1 MLFMRQGTKGW
12 YMSRCSC
19 WWRFDISAKPSD
31 LHLQI
36 QVGKKSAQ
44 IEGAFSKESFSP
56 GAVGGTPMLGL
67 VGRSVDLKSHAFP
80 ISPLTMSGTKIMHLS
95 IVLPWNPVTVD
106 YLEFMVLT
114 TWSKTTLW
122 QLQATCLTRLVA
134 EVASKNCIQWM
145 SSLIELHED
154 SLCLRINQLNVNV
167 YVLCFYAVFLSKRS
181 TRFTLWM
188 VNTDCCERFGN
199 YQQFWN
205 TNPFQN
211 VEGFVQERS
220 TFFTSWIMPLQL
232 MVRCC
237 GCERRAKP
245 GIHSTF
251 KIMSFPFQNSQLLD
265 ILHIT
270 KLLAPPHRS
279 PAPCPDP
286 ASLQKWYP
294 PLRLKWITMKGTILT
309 RSFGCRYTYLRVHGC
324 IPGNFFTRVQHTL
337 VELLKLP
344 SEKETDLPTIIFQGR
359 AVKLPGSNFW

>member
-1 MLFMRQGTKGW
+1 MRKHSTSQL
-12 YMSRCSC
+12 CC
-19 WWRFDISAKPSD
+19 LCCLCAK
-31 LHLQI
+31 
-36 QVGKKSAQ
+36 AQ
-44 IEGAFSKESFSP
+44 KAGICLGVV
-56 GAVGGTPMLGL
+56 VGGVSIYPQSLQKKTSPNPKWAKNPLRL
-67 VGRSVDLKSHAFP
+67 KAPSQRSPSHLEQSEELLCSVCGRSVDLKSHAFP

-95 IVLPWNPVTVD
+95 IVLDCWLSRIHGLDNLKQNDIMATSGNM
-106 YLEFMVLT
+106 FNKT
-114 TWSKTTLW
+114 CCWGSK
-122 QLQATCLTRLVA
+122 Q
-134 EVASKNCIQWM
+134 
-145 SSLIELHED
+145 ELHTMDELSD
-154 SLCLRINQLNVNV
+154 RAARRFARPPNQSVKCQRVRFMFLC
-167 YVLCFYAVFLSKRS
+167 CFLSKRS

-251 KIMSFPFQNSQLLD
+251 KIISFPFQNSQLLD

-294 PLRLKWITMKGTILT
+294 PPALAMNHNER
-309 RSFGCRYTYLRVHGC
+309 HH
-324 IPGNFFTRVQHTL
+324 PDQ
-337 VELLKLP
+337 
-344 SEKETDLPTIIFQGR
+344 IF
-359 AVKLPGSNFW
+359 WM